1 MVETPFEYVVVG
13 GGLAGAA
20 AVAGIREL
28 DPNGS
33 VLLIGSEEDLPYERP
48 PLTKQLWSGKKKV
61 PEIFVRSEEE
71 YRRLGVTVILGRTVI
86 AVDAKAKEIRT
97 DGGEVYGYSKLLLA
111 TGAAPRRL
119 AIPGGD
125 LPDIFYYRTLGDYR
139 RLRPKAVPGSS
150 AVVIGGGFIGSEL
163 AAALQNQGVA
173 VTMLFPEPV
182 LCSRIFPDSLGRAV
196 TGFYRSKGITVITED
211 KPKLISRLDGR
222 LAVTTEGGRALAAD
236 IVVAGIGVAP
246 ATGLA
251 EGAGLTVANGIVVNE
266 MLRTSQPDIYAAGD
280 NALFPSRLLGTPM
293 RLEHWDN
300 SVSQGKAAGRNM
312 AGASEPFAYQPY
324 FYSDLFDF
332 GYEAVGLI
340 DSRLDTVEDWQQEN
354 RTGVVYY
361 LAAGRVRGVMCC
373 NVWDKMEAAR
383 ALIGAGEPWTPQTL
397 RGAIAI
403 KEANHEPGK

>member
-1 MVETPFEYVVVG
+1 MSERSFKHVVVG

-20 AVAGIREL
+20 AVGGIREL
-28 DPNGS
+28 DVEGS
-33 VLLIGSEEDLPYERP
+33 VLLIGSEEDLPYDRP
-48 PLTKQLWSGKKKV
+48 PLTKQLWSGKKSV
-61 PEIFVRSEEE
+61 PEIFVRSEDE
-71 YRRLGVTVILGRTVI
+71 YRRLGVTVILGRTVT
-86 AVDAKAKEIRT
+86 AVDANAKTVET
-97 DGGEVYGYSKLLLA
+97 DGGEVYGFSKLLLA

-139 RLRPKAVPGSS
+139 RLRPRAVPGSS

-163 AAALQNQGVA
+163 AAALHDQGVA
-173 VTMLFPEPV
+173 VTMVFPEPV
-182 LCSRIFPDSLGRAV
+182 LCGRIFPEPLGLAM
-196 TGFYRSKGITVITED
+196 TEFYRSKGVTVITED
-211 KPKLISRLDGR
+211 KPKQISRLDGR
-222 LAVTTEGGRALAAD
+222 LTVTTEAGLDLAVD
-236 IVVAGIGVAP
+236 MVIAGIGVAP
-246 ATGLA
+246 ATSLA
-251 EGAGLTVANGIVVNE
+251 ESAGLTVGDGIVVNE
-266 MLRTSQPDIYAAGD
+266 MLQTSQPDIYAAGD
-280 NALFPSRLLGTPM
+280 NALFPSRLLRTPM

-340 DSRLDTVEDWQQEN
+340 DSRLDTVEDWQQKN

-361 LAAGRVRGVMCC
+361 LETGRVRGVMCC
-373 NVWDKMEAAR
+373 NVWDQMDAAR
-383 ALIGAGEPWTPQTL
+383 ALIGAAEVRTPQSL

-403 KEANHEPGK
+403 KEANHEPGN